1 MFEQTLNI
9 PWADWQAVFEGS
21 KPARQEFVG
30 GDFDA
35 GGECFWIPG
44 DYDSAALVR
53 LLLVA
58 QRRSSR
64 RW

>member
-9 PWADWQAVFEGS
+9 PWADWQAVFQGS

-35 GGECFWIPG
+35 GFECFWITG
-44 DYDSAALVR
+44 DYDSAKLVM
-53 LLLVA
+53 LLRVA
-58 QRRSSR
+58 QRRSLR
-64 RW
+64 RG